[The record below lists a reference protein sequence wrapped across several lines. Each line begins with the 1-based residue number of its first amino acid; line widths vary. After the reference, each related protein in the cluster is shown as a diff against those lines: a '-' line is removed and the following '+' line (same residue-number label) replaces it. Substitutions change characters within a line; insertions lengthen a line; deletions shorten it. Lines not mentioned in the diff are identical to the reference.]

1 MKLNGTHKFKANSGR
16 VFNAILD
23 PATLQKIIP
32 GAESVQLLDA
42 TRLQLNVTTPLPG
55 LKGPFAVII
64 NLLQRQEPNLI
75 VLGLQR
81 QGRGGSVDA
90 TANLT
95 ITDEADG
102 GSLLTYDANAE
113 LSGTIAIAGTI
124 GKPMV
129 NNTLDTIFSNLDKT
143 LA

>member
-1 MKLNGTHKFKANSGR
+1 MKLNGTHTFKADSTR

-23 PATLQKIIP
+23 PATLQRVIP
-32 GAESVQLLDA
+32 GCESIALLDA
-42 TRLQLNVTTPLPG
+42 NRLQLNVTTSLPG
-55 LKGPFAVII
+55 LKGPFAVVV
-64 NLLQRQEPNLI
+64 NLVERQAPSHI
-75 VLGLQR
+75 VLGVQR

-90 TANLT
+90 TANLN
-95 ITDEADG
+95 IADQPG

-113 LSGTIAIAGTI
+113 LSGAIAIAGTV

-129 NNTLDTIFSNLDKT
+129 NSTLNTIFSNLEKE